1 MTARTD
7 ITTDITTG
15 TSTGTDITT
24 GTGTAVAAEAVTTS
38 GSISFANWEEKEAGS
53 SGAGPRTAHASVVNT
68 FSGGIE
74 AAGTACDYSIA
85 YTVGHAGVFTGMEL
99 VTGSID
105 GRPGSFVLEQRGTFA
120 EDGTIHCTF
129 TVVPGS
135 GTEGLAGL
143 TGTGEYTCRTGQ
155 ASFPYS
161 LSYRL

>member
-7 ITTDITTG
+7 ITTDIG
-15 TSTGTDITT
+15 SDAVADAA
-24 GTGTAVAAEAVTTS
+24 AVAADAGAVTAS
-38 GSISFANWEEKEAGS
+38 GSISFANWEEQEAGS
-53 SGAGPRTAHASVVNT
+53 SGAAGPRTAHASVVNT

>member
-1 MTARTD
+1 MTVTD
-7 ITTDITTG
+7 SSTATAGTTTT
-15 TSTGTDITT
+15 
-24 GTGTAVAAEAVTTS
+24 VV
-38 GSISFANWEEKEAGS
+38 GSIGFANWEERETAGS
-53 SGAGPRTAHASVVNT
+53 EAGPRLARASVVNT
-68 FSGGIE
+68 FTGGIE
-74 AAGTACDYSIA
+74 AADTTCDYSIA
-85 YTVGHAGVFTGMEL
+85 YTVGHEGSFTGMEL

-143 TGTGEYTCRTGQ
+143 TGSGEYTCRTGQ

>member
-7 ITTDITTG
+7 ITTD
-15 TSTGTDITT
+15 TD
-24 GTGTAVAAEAVTTS
+24 TAVAADTVTDAAVADDAVTTS

-143 TGTGEYTCRTGQ
+143 TGSGEYTCRTGQ